1 MQEQRREE
9 LYGLLSLLTLLL
21 VLLTRWLP
29 GLRPLRRGLG
39 LAGFGYGLLHGWLAT
54 DHVLEGDPSNLLF
67 LNPSTQAAIWVGVLA
82 LALLLPLAL
91 TSTAA
96 TRRRLGRRWKSLHR
110 LGPPMTLLAALHT
123 AWAGVHFGLSPLR
136 WPSLALLLLS
146 GWLFLRRRPA
156 SPLRHTPGRT
166 P

>member
-9 LYGLLSLLTLLL
+9 LYGLLSLLALLL
-21 VLLTRWLP
+21 VLLTRPLP
-29 GLRPLRRGLG
+29 GLRPLRRRLG
-39 LAGFGYGLLHGWLAT
+39 LTGFGYGLLHGWLALG
-54 DHVLEGDPSNLLF
+54 HVLEGDPSNLLF
-67 LNPSTQAAIWVGVLA
+67 LNPGTQASIWAGVVA

-91 TSTAA
+91 TSTASA
-96 TRRRLGRRWKSLHR
+96 RRRLGRRWKTLHR

-136 WPSLALLLLS
+136 WPSLGLLLLS
-146 GWLFLRRRPA
+146 GWLFLGRRSAPA
-156 SPLRHTPGRT
+156 IPRRT